1 MLEILKD
8 KVRNLPE
15 VPGVYQFFDK
25 NGTIIYIGKAKN
37 LRKRVLSYFTKN
49 HDSTKLNLMV
59 NRIAEI
65 RHIVVDTEIDALLLE
80 NNLVKKYQ
88 PRYNVRLK
96 DDKTYPWI
104 KISKEP
110 FPRVEMTREISK
122 DGSEYFGPYTSGL
135 MVKSILEFLRK
146 TYNIRTCKLTLTEK
160 NIREKKFSVC
170 LEYHLGNCKGP
181 CEGLQTEESYLES
194 ISQLR
199 EVLKGNISEPIEYFR
214 NRMMEAAAKLNF
226 EEAEQAKQKMLMLEK
241 YQSRST
247 VVNPSINNVDVFS
260 CLDEDGSSVFVNF
273 LKVIH
278 GSIVQ
283 SYTFEIQRQL
293 DESREDIL
301 LMAIVEARERF
312 RTNSNEIVVPFWV
325 DYPDEKVKITVPQ
338 RGDKKKL
345 IELSEKN
352 ARYYKL
358 EQKKQKEKINPQQK
372 LEQLLQQMQ
381 KELRLP
387 TAPRHI
393 ECFDNSNLQGTNPVA
408 SCVVFRNAKP
418 SKKEYRKFH
427 VKTVEGPD
435 DFASM
440 YEIVLRRYGRM
451 LEEEQPLPDLIVID
465 GGKGQLNAA
474 LSALQELGIDKQ
486 TSIVSIAKRL
496 EEIFTP
502 NDPVPLYIEKN
513 SPTLKVIQ
521 HIRNEAHRFGITFH
535 RKTRSKHFLES
546 SLDGIKGIGPIT
558 KQKLLQT
565 FKSVESIK
573 QASIEELIKTVGNE
587 KAKIIHRYF
596 SGEK

>member
-1 MLEILKD
+1 
-8 KVRNLPE
+8 
-15 VPGVYQFFDK
+15 
-25 NGTIIYIGKAKN
+25 
-37 LRKRVLSYFTKN
+37 
-49 HDSTKLNLMV
+49 MV